1 MALKHN
7 FSTHISDIEKLKEI
21 AANAGFVQTRGPQKG
36 QGSIR
41 QLLEAL
47 INGTATITLANP
59 KHGIISRSTDS

>member
-7 FSTHISDIEKLKEI
+7 FSTQISDIEKLKEI
-21 AANAGFVQTRGPQKG
+21 AAHAGFIQTRGPQKG

-47 INGTATITLANP
+47 IDGRAIVSHVSTAQ
-59 KHGIISRSTDS
+59 TDSNNTSI

>member
-7 FSTHISDIEKLKEI
+7 FSTRISDIEKLKEI

-41 QLLEAL
+41 QMLEAL
-47 INGTATITLANP
+47 IGGTATITFANP
-59 KHGIISRSTDS
+59 DHVMISRSTDS